1 MFYTIIEVSYMNELL
16 YLKQYSLNWSISI
29 YVNFTFKKG
38 LLKNNSVRVGSGLR
52 KNDSYIANN

>member
-1 MFYTIIEVSYMNELL
+1 MFYTIIEVSYMNA
-16 YLKQYSLNWSISI
+16 LKLYSLNWSISI

-38 LLKNNSVRVGSGLR
+38 LLKNNSVRVENGLR